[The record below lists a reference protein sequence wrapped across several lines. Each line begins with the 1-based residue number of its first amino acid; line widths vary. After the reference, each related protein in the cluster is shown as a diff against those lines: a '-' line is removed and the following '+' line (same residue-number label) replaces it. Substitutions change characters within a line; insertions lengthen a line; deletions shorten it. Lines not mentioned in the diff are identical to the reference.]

1 MRTAIGRACRHAG
14 VPAFSPHSLR
24 RRRGSLLEKQGRSLA
39 EIGAALGDTKIIT
52 AEHYIFA
59 LGDYREVDRVRLL
72 R

>member
-1 MRTAIGRACRHAG
+1 
-14 VPAFSPHSLR
+14 
-24 RRRGSLLEKQGRSLA
+24 LLEKQGRSLA